1 MQGVSWSYSWTKD
14 FKTDRRQYASYLWQF
29 GHESFAFDR
38 GLIYFLPWELR
49 DRFLLSVQQSVL
61 LGMSSY

>member
-1 MQGVSWSYSWTKD
+1 MQGVSCSYSWTKEY
-14 FKTDRRQYASYLWQF
+14 KTDRRQFASYVWQF

-38 GLIYFLPWELR
+38 GLIYFLR
-49 DRFLLSVQQSVL
+49 DRVLLSVQQSVL